1 MAGTAGTSPNG
12 GAGSRAGSRLRLVFV
27 VVVVALLAVNAVAAG
42 GVLWLRTSA
51 ATIEGRLDGLKGL
64 SAPAT
69 LTRDSRGV
77 VYIVASTPTDGSF
90 ALGFAHAQDRLW
102 QMEMTRR
109 IGMGRLAEVVGEAAL
124 PVDRMIRT
132 LGLHR
137 LAEANLQRLSAEARA
152 HVDAYA
158 AGVNAVLEARSGA
171 LPPEFV
177 LLGHTPEPWRPADSL
192 VWGRLMSLQL
202 AGNWFGEILR
212 TRMLKAGLTANDLDT
227 LWAATPEPE
236 DPPAAPSLAALE
248 LLGADWLESMAA
260 ALPAELSPR
269 LASNAWALA
278 GSRTPTGKPVLAG
291 DPHLGFT
298 DPGHWTLARV
308 EAPGYRR
315 VGAFVPGVP
324 FLVIGHNGQV
334 AWSLTTTH
342 SDTQDLF
349 VEKLDPSDKRRYLTP
364 EGSAEFATRE
374 ETIAVGGGEAQR
386 LVVRT
391 TRHGPVVSDAMDSAS
406 AAAPAG
412 AVLALASPVL
422 REDDR
427 TAEALFRMG
436 AAVDAAA
443 FADALRGFDAPQQNV
458 VFADVEG
465 AIGLISA
472 GRVPIRRSGD
482 GFLPAAGWT
491 GDQDWIGWAEFE
503 ALPAAIDPP
512 GGALVNANNRVI
524 GTDPAL
530 FLGREFDAPYRAQ
543 RIVDRLRGSD
553 GSLEAMAGIQLDQ
566 VSLFAREVVPLLLK
580 TVEGLTPDA
589 ATEAA
594 LDLLRAWD
602 GAMTTDRPEP
612 VVFAAWIAT
621 LHERLFADELG
632 PMMPQ
637 YRRIRAATLI
647 RILTDEPRW
656 CDDRRTPAP
665 ETCADTV
672 AGALSEAVAA
682 MTKRFGSDVA
692 GWRWGQAHQA
702 VFEHRVWSR
711 VPVIGAFLERRVP
724 TGGGDY
730 TVDRGSWSVAEDPAF
745 RHDHGASLRVLY
757 DLADLDRSGF
767 VATLGASGN
776 PFSPYYSAWQSDWA
790 AGRTFTLPAEPD
802 TVAARLQ
809 LAP

>member
-1 MAGTAGTSPNG
+1 MTATPSTSANG
-12 GAGSRAGSRLRLVFV
+12 GAGSKAGSRLRRLFVGV
-27 VVVVALLAVNAVAAG
+27 VVVLLAVNAVVAG
-42 GVLWLRTSA
+42 GVLWLRTSV
-51 ATIEGRLDGLKGL
+51 ATIDGRLDGFKGL

-69 LTRDSRGV
+69 VSRDSRGV
-77 VYIVASTPTDGSF
+77 LYIVASTPTDGSF

-109 IGMGRLAEVVGEAAL
+109 IGMGRLAEIIGEAAL
-124 PVDRMIRT
+124 PIDRMIRT

-158 AGVNAVLEARSGA
+158 AGVNAVIEARSGA

-177 LLGHTPEPWRPADSL
+177 LLGHQPEPWHPADSL

-202 AGNWFGEILR
+202 AGNWFSEILR
-212 TRMLKAGLTANDLDT
+212 ARLLKAGMTASDLDT
-227 LWAATPEPE
+227 LWAATPERE
-236 DPPAAPSLAALE
+236 DPPATPSLAALE
-248 LLGADWLESMAA
+248 LLETDWLEAMAA
-260 ALPAELSPR
+260 ALPDELSPR
-269 LASNAWALA
+269 LASNAWALTGA
-278 GSRTPTGKPVLAG
+278 RTPTGKPVLAG
-291 DPHLGFT
+291 DPHLAFT
-298 DPGHWTLARV
+298 DPGHWTLARI

-349 VEKLDPSDKRRYLTP
+349 VEKLDPSDERRYLTP

-374 ETIAVGGGEAQR
+374 ETITVGGGDTQR

-427 TAEALFRMG
+427 TAEALYRMG
-436 AAVDAAA
+436 AAADAAS
-443 FADALRGFDAPQQNV
+443 FAAALRGFEAPQQNV
-458 VFADVEG
+458 MFADVEG
-465 AIGLISA
+465 SVGLISA

-503 ALPAAIDPP
+503 ALPAAVDPP
-512 GGALVNANNRVI
+512 GGAVVNANNRVV
-524 GTDPAL
+524 GTEPRL

-553 GSLEAMAGIQLDQ
+553 GSLAAMADIQLDQ

-589 ATEAA
+589 ATGAA
-594 LDLLRAWD
+594 LDLLRTWD
-602 GAMTTDRPEP
+602 GAMMIDRPEP
-612 VVFAAWIAT
+612 VVFAAWLAA
-621 LHERLFADELG
+621 LHQRLFADDLG
-632 PMMPQ
+632 PLLPQ

-647 RILTDEPRW
+647 RVLTVEPRW
-656 CDDRRTPAP
+656 CDDRRTPAL
-665 ETCADTV
+665 ESCADTV
-672 AGALSEAVAA
+672 AGALSESVAA
-682 MTKRFGSDVA
+682 MTKRFGSDIA
-692 GWRWGQAHQA
+692 GWRWGRAHQA
-702 VFEHRVWSR
+702 VFEQRVWSR
-711 VPVIGAFLERRVP
+711 VPVIGPFLERRAS

-730 TVDRGSWSVAEDPAF
+730 TVDRGSWSAAEDPAF

-776 PFSPYYSAWQSDWA
+776 PFSPYYSSWQKDWA
-790 AGRTFTLPAEPD
+790 AGRTFTIPTEPE
-802 TVAARLQ
+802 TVAARLE